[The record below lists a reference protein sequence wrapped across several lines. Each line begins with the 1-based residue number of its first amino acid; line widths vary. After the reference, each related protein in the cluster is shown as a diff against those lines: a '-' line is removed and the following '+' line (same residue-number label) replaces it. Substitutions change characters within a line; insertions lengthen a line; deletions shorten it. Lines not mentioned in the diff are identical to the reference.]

1 MGNLHIQLKE
11 RFPDAVL
18 ETHAHKGDETAL
30 VKRESLLAIAQ
41 LLKTD
46 PLFDM
51 NVLMD
56 LAGVDGLDLK
66 WKPRFQVVYHFYSL
80 ALNHRLR
87 LKVAV
92 EEKDAVVPTLTG
104 LWPSANW
111 FEREVWDM
119 FGIRFEGHPDPRR
132 ILMYE
137 QFQGHALR
145 KDYPWN
151 KRQPLIQAK
160 AVTSDQ

>member
-1 MGNLHIQLKE
+1 MANLHTQLQE
-11 RFPDAVL
+11 HFPEAVL
-18 ETHAHKGDETAL
+18 QTHAHQGDETVLIKKDSL
-30 VKRESLLAIAQ
+30 VEVAVF
-41 LLKTD
+41 LKKD
-46 PLFDM
+46 PAFDM

-56 LAGVDGLDLK
+56 LTAVDGLDLK
-66 WKPRFQVVYHFYSL
+66 WNPRFQVVYHFYSI
-80 ALNHRLR
+80 AKNHRLR
-87 LKVAV
+87 VKAGV
-92 EEKDAVVPTLTG
+92 EEKDPAIVTLTG

-119 FGIRFEGHPDPRR
+119 FGIRFQGHPDLRR

-151 KRQPLIQAK
+151 KRQPIVSAR
-160 AVTSDQ
+160 TPS